1 MTTSR
6 RTLRWVIAHHPTHLF
21 VRTAEK
27 FRAEL
32 EKECPGEFDIEIH
45 SMGTYQN
52 KYNNH
57 PEFSLVPPDLTGLE
71 QVLKECISIV
81 DGKTSKVVEVNRWS
95 DIKTKWQGLFNGL
108 RQGDFEITQ
117 TQVTIIGS
125 NLDSNFHAIDLPFLF
140 DDHDHVSR
148 VLDGEIGDAL
158 CAGLSEKADIRGLAF
173 TYSGG
178 YRVIGTKEAV
188 TNLSELAETKLLTH
202 TAHSDQLFQGV
213 GASTI
218 IKYKSDIND
227 LADIAGKNNGA
238 VETTYLRFSG
248 KHVFKTE
255 HSMFTTTI
263 LTGNSFWNT
272 LTQDQQE
279 AFLKVAKI
287 VARAEREWSVADA
300 DQYEKDAKAQGISI
314 IEISEE
320 DRAKLKSASQ
330 SVYTNL
336 DKFGID
342 ADLVNQ
348 IIDKKTLH

>member
-6 RTLRWVIAHHPTHLF
+6 RTLRWVIAHHPVHLF

-32 EKECPGEFDIEIH
+32 EKARPGEFDIEIH
-45 SMGTYQN
+45 TMITYNN
-52 KYNNH
+52 KYKKH
-57 PEFSLVPPDLTGLE
+57 PEFTLAPPNITGLE
-71 QVLKECISIV
+71 HADREFIAH
-81 DGKTSKVVEVNRWS
+81 DGVHSRIDFVNQWS
-95 DIKTKWQGLFNGL
+95 DLKPKWQGLFNGL
-108 RQGDFEITQ
+108 QDGDFEITQ
-117 TQVTIIGS
+117 TQVSIIGGY
-125 NLDSNFHAIDLPFLF
+125 LDRNFHAVDLPFLF
-140 DDHDHVSR
+140 EDHDHVSR
-148 VLDGEIGDAL
+148 VLDGEIGDSM
-158 CAGLSEKADIRGLAF
+158 CTGLADRTNIRGLAF

-178 YRVIGTKEAV
+178 YRVIGAKQAIA
-188 TNLSELAETKLLTH
+188 NLSELANAKLLTH
-202 TAHSDQLFQGV
+202 TAHSDRLFQNV
-213 GASTI
+213 GANTI
-218 IKYKSDIND
+218 KKYCTDAGE
-227 LADIAGKNNGA
+227 LADITDQDNSA

-248 KHVFKTE
+248 NYVYKTE
-255 HSMFTTTI
+255 HSMYTTTI
-263 LTGNSFWNT
+263 LTGNNFWNT
-272 LTQDQQE
+272 LTAEQQQ

-300 DQYEKDAKAQGISI
+300 EQYEQDAKDKGISI
-314 IEISEE
+314 AEISEE

>member
-6 RTLRWVIAHHPTHLF
+6 RTLRWVIAHHPAHLF
-21 VRTAEK
+21 VRTAKK
-27 FRAEL
+27 FQEEL

-45 SMGTYQN
+45 TVFTYNN
-52 KYNNH
+52 KYQNH
-57 PEFSLVPPDLTGLE
+57 PEFTLVPPRLDGLE
-71 QVLKECISIV
+71 HIHEEFIAM
-81 DGKTSKVVEVNRWS
+81 DGKLT
-95 DIKTKWQGLFNGL
+95 KTTELTHWKGMKAKWQGLFKGL
-108 RQGDFEITQ
+108 RDGDFEITQ
-117 TQVTIIGS
+117 TQVSIIGH
-125 NLDSNFHAIDLPFLF
+125 NLDKNFHAIDLPFLF
-140 DDHDHVSR
+140 KDHDHVSR
-148 VLDGEIGDAL
+148 VLDGEIGDKL
-158 CAGLSEKADIRGLAF
+158 CNDLAERTDVRGLAF

-178 YRVIGTKEAV
+178 FRVIGAKQSI
-188 TNLSELAETKLLTH
+188 TNLTELAKANLLTH
-202 TAHSDQLFQGV
+202 TIHSDQLFQNV
-213 GASTI
+213 AANTI
-218 IKYKSDIND
+218 VKYNSDIKD
-227 LADIAGKNNGA
+227 LADMAEDDNGA
-238 VETTYLRFSG
+238 VETTYIRFSG

-255 HSMFTTTI
+255 HSMFSTTI
-263 LTGNSFWNT
+263 LTGNKFWNT

-330 SVYTNL
+330 SVYDNL

-342 ADLVNQ
+342 AGLVNQ